1 MSVVLAALL
10 TVIPLPPSAT
20 RDDIVLYE
28 ASDLVG
34 YCRSEAEAYYVGKG
48 YVTYQWAASH
58 KSRGNVLYVSGRLR
72 VERDDVEVACR
83 LPKGARL
90 TYMTVE
96 VSQP

>member
-1 MSVVLAALL
+1 MSTLLVMLL
-10 TVIPLPPSAT
+10 TVIALPPSAT
-20 RDDIVLYE
+20 RDDIVLFE

-48 YVTYQWAASH
+48 HEIYQWAASH
-58 KSRGNVLYVSGRLR
+58 KSRGNVLYVDGRLR
-72 VERDDVEVACR
+72 VDHDDIQVACR

-90 TYMTVE
+90 TYMTLE